1 MAPYLESEIRALGY
15 AYMRVSKTAIEL
27 KGTMSDCIRLNLN
40 LRCGGQVLFSLGKFT
55 ARNADQLYGHLRQ
68 MEWEDLIP
76 ADSYF
81 SITSFV
87 RNETI
92 TNQLFANVKVKDAIA
107 DRFREK
113 RGKRPDSGP
122 DLSAV
127 VINLHWVN
135 DEAEIFLDTSGET
148 LMKHGYRR
156 IPGKAPMIESLAAA
170 TIMASKWNRT
180 SPFINPMCGS
190 GTLAIEAAW
199 LATNRKPGLIRENYS
214 FMHVCGYDPKMYMTE
229 LKKIRMEVK
238 ECPGLMIVATDIS
251 EDAVNIARINARM
264 AAVEDLIEFRVCD
277 FADTAVPQSGGG
289 VVFFNPEY
297 GDRLGEE
304 IGLQPVYKRMG
315 DFLKQLCKGYFGYIF
330 TGNLEL
336 AKHIGLKPTRR
347 IEFFNGKI
355 DCRLLEYELYEG
367 SREKKE
373 GNVS

>member
-1 MAPYLESEIRALGY
+1 MAPYLEAEIRALGY
-15 AYMRVSKTAIEL
+15 ANMRVNKTAIEL

-40 LRCGGQVLFSLGKFT
+40 LRCGGQVLFSLEKFT

-170 TIMASKWNRT
+170 TIIASKWNRT

-373 GNVS
+373 GNV